1 MQRRVEPGNAVK
13 GGHSL
18 CCENHAEL
26 MNKLCGKI
34 ANVLLLERSVPTTIV
49 VFSRLGDYPSIKLFK
64 SLI

>member
-1 MQRRVEPGNAVK
+1 MYWKIIAVY
-13 GGHSL
+13 
-18 CCENHAEL
+18 CEKNEEYR
-26 MNKLCGKI
+26 NKLCGKI